1 MPHLDPVAS
10 RRRWHLSLGLLLV
23 LPGLVYAQA
32 PAAPQTHTVRPGD
45 TLWSLAQSYL
55 GDPLLWPEI
64 YRLNTDVVEDPH
76 WIYPGETLRLAASE
90 NVKSVP
96 AEDTP
101 PPPSAVAQAPAADAA
116 GNPPSAKVDAV
127 EDPNFKETIG
137 ETADDYDPDAPL
149 FPQMDGMKNAAQ
161 ATVKAYSERNYR
173 AVRRDEFYSGGF
185 LSEEQ
190 NLPLGRVIGRTA
202 SPMIPSFNNFGVAKL
217 YTELA
222 ISPPK
227 NATYQVGDSLL
238 IVEKGPQVHGY
249 GYMVLPTGVGV
260 VTRIDQDRPIMSVRQ
275 IFWSIYPGQWL
286 LPLEKFP
293 GNPTRA
299 RAMPITDGVKGK
311 VIGWPRVEYIKLPQG
326 YVYLDKGKEDGVA
339 LGDIWEVQRASGG
352 IANNG
357 TVLTAENMAQ
367 VQVVNVK
374 DHKLDRPD
382 PQREVRHVRRRH
394 PDGPGGEAAAVT
406 LPDPQ
411 ASNRRRPVLG
421 AALFFVLR
429 CAPAHGIIVYIAGQ
443 SWVTPC
449 HARGDGASIQA
460 EPMPDEWTDLGHR
473 RGGVHRVAH
482 RRGLPRRGV
491 GRGGAGRPVARASA
505 QRPGEG
511 SAGRSG
517 HSFARGKGTPGHR
530 AVRRPLPPCGA
541 DRRPGLGRPARIRC
555 LHQRRR
561 LREPAGGRGGRG
573 REAGGL
579 RVERR
584 DGLRRSAADPDAGGC
599 PQLPDLALWREQAR
613 RRALCPHARRPPGI
627 RCRLNALL
635 ERVRPQAG
643 SQVRG
648 GSGLDLRLAPA
659 REEAAHH
666 LRRRHPDAGLRVR
679 PGRGPRQ
686 LPCRHEAPAA
696 RRCA

>member
-374 DHKLDRPD
+374 DHSS
-382 PQREVRHVRRRH
+382 
-394 PDGPGGEAAAVT
+394 T
-406 LPDPQ
+406 
-411 ASNRRRPVLG
+411 
-421 AALFFVLR
+421 ALILNVKYAMF
-429 CAPAHGIIVYIAGQ
+429 
-443 SWVTPC
+443 
-449 HARGDGASIQA
+449 
-460 EPMPDEWTDLGHR
+460 
-473 RGGVHRVAH
+473 
-482 RRGLPRRGV
+482 GV
-491 GRGGAGRPVARASA
+491 GTPMVQVA
-505 QRPGEG
+505 
-511 SAGRSG
+511 
-517 HSFARGKGTPGHR
+517 K
-530 AVRRPLPPCGA
+530 LP
-541 DRRPGLGRPARIRC
+541 
-555 LHQRRR
+555 Q
-561 LREPAGGRGGRG
+561 
-573 REAGGL
+573 
-579 RVERR
+579 
-584 DGLRRSAADPDAGGC
+584 
-599 PQLPDLALWREQAR
+599 
-613 RRALCPHARRPPGI
+613 
-627 RCRLNALL
+627 
-635 ERVRPQAG
+635 
-643 SQVRG
+643 
-648 GSGLDLRLAPA
+648 
-659 REEAAHH
+659 
-666 LRRRHPDAGLRVR
+666 
-679 PGRGPRQ
+679 
-686 LPCRHEAPAA
+686 
-696 RRCA
+696 